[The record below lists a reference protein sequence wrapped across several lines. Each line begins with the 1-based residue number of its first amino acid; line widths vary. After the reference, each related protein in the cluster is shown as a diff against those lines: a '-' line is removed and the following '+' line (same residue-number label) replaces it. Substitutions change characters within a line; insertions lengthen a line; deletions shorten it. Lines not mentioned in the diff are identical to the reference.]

1 MPLAI
6 VVAAVAAIS
15 GFLIGYNTAVIA
27 GALEF
32 IARDFGLGAFAKGVV
47 VTAIL
52 VGGLLGAVASG
63 SIAGRFGQRPTLMAT
78 ALLFAVCALGS
89 AFAGDV
95 YMLVGWRFGLGL
107 AVGAATM
114 VAPLYVAETAPSAW
128 RGALVSGIQLA
139 ITIGI
144 LSSYLVGLAYTSAGA
159 WRPMLGLGAAPAL
172 LLLGGL
178 AFLPESPRW
187 LVLAGREAA
196 ARESWRRLLGG
207 EWPEEDLAVIRHS
220 GDEPKARLR
229 DLFAPRLRPVLMVAA
244 GLFLFANLS
253 GIDAILYYAPEIFRQ
268 VGFAGPTGPILA
280 TVGLGTINAA
290 STVAAMWLIDR
301 LGRRPLLLWG
311 TAPMALS
318 LAVMALA
325 LELDPSGEFSGAAT
339 LACLAVYIVAF
350 AVSLGPLPYV
360 LMSELFPAAI
370 RALGMSLAAAT
381 AWGVNAVVS
390 LSFLPLM
397 EGIGVSGVFAL
408 FAVVCGV
415 AFMYAKR
422 VVPETKGRSL
432 EHIEQNLLAGRPTRE
447 LGD

>member
-15 GFLIGYNTAVIA
+15 GFLIGYDTAVIA

-32 IARDFGLGAFAKGVV
+32 IARDFALGAFAKGVV

-52 VGGLLGAVASG
+52 LGGLVGAVASG
-63 SIAGRFGQRPTLMAT
+63 SLAGRFGQKPTLMGT
-78 ALLFAVCALGS
+78 ALLFALCALGS
-89 AFAGDV
+89 AFAGDF
-95 YMLVGWRFGLGL
+95 YALTGWRFGLGL

-144 LSSYLVGLAYTSAGA
+144 LSSYLVGLAYTPGGE
-159 WRPMLGLGAAPAL
+159 WRWMLGLGAAPAL
-172 LLLGGL
+172 LLLAGL
-178 AFLPESPRW
+178 VFLPESPRW
-187 LVLAGREAA
+187 LALAGREAA

-207 EWPEEDLAVIRHS
+207 EWPEEELAIIRHA

-244 GLFLFANLS
+244 GLFLFTNLS

-268 VGFAGPTGPILA
+268 VGFGGPTGPILA
-280 TVGLGTINAA
+280 TVGLGAINAA
-290 STVAAMWLIDR
+290 STVAAMWLVDR
-301 LGRRPLLLWG
+301 VGRRPLLLWG
-311 TAPMALS
+311 LAPMTLS

-325 LELDPSGEFSGAAT
+325 LALDGGGGISGIAT
-339 LACLAVYIVAF
+339 IVCLAVYIVAF

-397 EGIGVSGVFAL
+397 EAVGVAPVFAL
-408 FAVVCGV
+408 FAGVCAV
-415 AFMYAKR
+415 AFIYTKR
-422 VVPETKGRSL
+422 VVPETKGRAL
-432 EHIEQNLLAGRPTRE
+432 EHIERNLLAGRPTRE

>member
-1 MPLAI
+1 MPLAT

-15 GFLIGYNTAVIA
+15 GFLIGYDTAVIA

-32 IARDFGLGAFAKGVV
+32 IARDFALGTVAKGVV

-52 VGGLLGAVASG
+52 VGGLAGAVASG
-63 SIAGRFGQRPTLMAT
+63 PIAGRVGQRPALMAT

-95 YMLVGWRFGLGL
+95 WALTGWRFGLGL

-114 VAPLYVAETAPSAW
+114 VAPLYVSETAPSAW
-128 RGALVSGIQLA
+128 RGTLISSIQLA

-144 LSSYLVGLAYTSAGA
+144 LASYVVGLTFTSAGD
-159 WRPMLGLGAAPAL
+159 WRMMLGLGAAPAL

-178 AFLPESPRW
+178 VFLPESPRW

-196 ARESWRRLLGG
+196 AREAWRRLVGG
-207 EWPEEDLAVIRHS
+207 DWPEEDLAVIRHA

-244 GLFLFANLS
+244 GLFLFTNLS

-268 VGFAGPTGPILA
+268 VGFEGATGPILA
-280 TVGLGTINAA
+280 TVGLGAINAA
-290 STVAAMWLIDR
+290 ATVVAMWLIDR
-301 LGRRPLLLWG
+301 VGRRPLLLWG
-311 TAPMALS
+311 LAPMTLS
-318 LAVMALA
+318 LAVMAIA
-325 LELDPSGEFSGAAT
+325 LELDSSGAFSGAAT
-339 LACLAVYIVAF
+339 VICLAVYIVAF

-360 LMSELFPAAI
+360 LMAELFPAAI

-390 LSFLPLM
+390 ISFLPLVD
-397 EGIGVSGVFAL
+397 GIGVSGAFAL
-408 FAVVCGV
+408 FAVVCGI
-415 AFMYAKR
+415 AFIYTLR

-432 EHIEQNLLAGRPTRE
+432 EHIEQNLLAGRPTRA